1 MSYRPLL
8 THVTLLFF
16 VLLTLTS
23 SCALSKKSLASKSPE
38 DKLALAMTYYG
49 KGQYFK
55 AIPLFEE
62 LLPVYRGT
70 DKRAEIYFYYAK
82 AQYEMDNAIMAGFH
96 FKRLYDQHSLSEFA
110 EESLFMHAESYY
122 AQSPKWSLDQTPT
135 YEALQ
140 AYQNFINI
148 YPTSER
154 VELYCNN
161 RIDLLRDNWSARP

>member
-1 MSYRPLL
+1 M
-8 THVTLLFF
+8 H
-16 VLLTLTS
+16 
-23 SCALSKKSLASKSPE
+23 CIHN
-38 DKLALAMTYYG
+38 YG

-82 AQYEMDNAIMAGFH
+82 SQYEMDNAIMAGFH

-148 YPTSER
+148 LVS
-154 VELYCNN
+154 
-161 RIDLLRDNWSARP
+161 DLLQWDKGPKIHSKKIGLFPSGHN